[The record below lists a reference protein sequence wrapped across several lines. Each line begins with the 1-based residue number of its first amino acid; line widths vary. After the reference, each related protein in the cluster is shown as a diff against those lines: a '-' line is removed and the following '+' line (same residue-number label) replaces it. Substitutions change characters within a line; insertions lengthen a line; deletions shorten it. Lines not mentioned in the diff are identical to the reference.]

1 MSKEGVAHKS
11 NNIKKWTQ
19 RFLLTSIIQGAIA
32 VSLTIMVAAF
42 VISTP
47 YAGYLISSILE
58 NPPIGYIEITALAGL
73 GLYFL
78 AVVLGTALASFFYHY
93 FESYLGKNFDGL
105 TNGLSWIHLILTNIG
120 ISSASLTMIYAG
132 YIGDLAI
139 FPKEIGGF
147 GITAMQSS
155 QILMNQFI
163 VPVGAMLLVAAI
175 GAICGGLGFI
185 ITFVKR

>member
-1 MSKEGVAHKS
+1 MDSKIFANFNYPRS
-11 NNIKKWTQ
+11 YC
-19 RFLLTSIIQGAIA
+19 
-32 VSLTIMVAAF
+32 SLTYNHACCFCNIYTICPVSNF
-42 VISTP
+42 K
-47 YAGYLISSILE
+47 YFG
-58 NPPIGYIEITALAGL
+58 NPSIGYMEITALAGL

-78 AVVLGTALASFFYHY
+78 AGVLGTGVASFFYHY
-93 FESYLGKNFDGL
+93 FESHLGKNFDGL
-105 TNGLSWIHLILTNIG
+105 TNGLAWIHLILTNIG

-132 YIGDLAI
+132 YIGDLVI

>member
-1 MSKEGVAHKS
+1 MDSKIFANFNYS
-11 NNIKKWTQ
+11 
-19 RFLLTSIIQGAIA
+19 RSYC
-32 VSLTIMVAAF
+32 SLTYNHACCFCNIYAICRIF
-42 VISTP
+42 NFKYFGKST
-47 YAGYLISSILE
+47 
-58 NPPIGYIEITALAGL
+58 NR
-73 GLYFL
+73 LYRNNSTCWSWIIFL
-78 AVVLGTALASFFYHY
+78 AVVLGTGVASFFYHY